1 MLLQTD
7 SRATSSEPSIP
18 ARAGDAPVAYVLI
31 GLPGSGKSTWAAK
44 HLPEAAVACADTT
57 LMRLA
62 REQGVRYDEV
72 LHQRS
77 FAQALSEFQRTV
89 AEAIILRKDVVL
101 DQINHTRAARAR
113 KLDAIPPWY
122 QRVAVYFPVT
132 VEEAF
137 ERTQKREAAEGPG
150 GRRVPASVIL
160 SIAEQL
166 QAPEPS
172 EFDAILVVPAKPAI
186 QPAAMGL

>member
-7 SRATSSEPSIP
+7 SSSV
-18 ARAGDAPVAYVLI
+18 RAGAERPVAYVLI

-44 HLPEAAVACADTT
+44 NLPGAAIACADTT

-72 LHQRS
+72 LHSRS
-77 FAQALSEFQRTV
+77 FAQALNEFQRTV
-89 AEAIILRKDVVL
+89 AEAVILRKDVVL

-122 QRVAVYFPVT
+122 ERVAVYFPVT

-137 ERTQKREAAEGPG
+137 ERTQRREVAEGAG
-150 GRRVPASVIL
+150 GRRVPATVIG

-166 QAPEPS
+166 QPPEPS
-172 EFDAILVVPAKPAI
+172 EFDEIIVVPAKLANEPAG
-186 QPAAMGL
+186 MGL

>member
-1 MLLQTD
+1 MTL
-7 SRATSSEPSIP
+7 P

-44 HLPEAAVACADTT
+44 QLPGTAIACADAT

-77 FAQALSEFQRTV
+77 FAQALNEFQRTV

-137 ERTQKREAAEGPG
+137 ERTQQREAAEGPT
-150 GRRVPASVIL
+150 GRRVPVTVIL
-160 SIAEQL
+160 SISEQL
-166 QAPEPS
+166 QVPEPS
-172 EFDAILVVPAKPAI
+172 EFDEIIVVPAKPASELA
-186 QPAAMGL
+186 PMGV